1 MTLLPNENI
10 DDGWDVSPRREA
22 EVVVDMPTTFEEI
35 QPDRPLPSSRGVLSS
50 AEIEALLR
58 PDLSDMDDADALS
71 DTMAE
76 PDQIAEVELPD
87 LDASVEGQSVQEEPE
102 DDSEARATDLLA
114 TLQRIAARL
123 SLALRQSSGLRA
135 AVTVRD
141 VAAQSFN
148 EAVSS
153 LTHDRGRAYACF
165 TDDTGEVAAML
176 CLSGSL
182 AGRMIEGAC
191 GGANA
196 QSPLSRSL
204 TPIDIALLEALV
216 RPIGNAVAPGLSF
229 ARIESDSDFAASLV
243 GPIDA
248 CTVDLNLRLLDETL
262 SARLIM
268 CESLLLPDLIGEPS
282 VAPVRNEQQPE
293 IMPEPLALVPPV
305 ATAKPTDPS
314 GMTAIMTARVAS
326 LSVPLSRLAN
336 LKPGSTLLLGVPAD
350 QPVALLSGG
359 RDGALIAEGKIGRKG
374 NKIALCITSR
384 GPLLRQG

>member
-22 EVVVDMPTTFEEI
+22 EVIVDMPTTFEEI

-87 LDASVEGQSVQEEPE
+87 LDAPVEVQSVQEEPE

-153 LTHDRGRAYACF
+153 LSHDRGRAYACF
-165 TDDTGEVAAML
+165 TDNTGEVAAML
-176 CLSGSL
+176 CLSGLL

-191 GGANA
+191 GGADA

-229 ARIESDSDFAASLV
+229 ARIESDSGFAASLV

-282 VAPVRNEQQPE
+282 VAPLRSEPQPNLA
-293 IMPEPLALVPPV
+293 PEPLALVPP
-305 ATAKPTDPS
+305 AAPAKPTDPS